1 MISFLVALMVVFFS
15 ETNTTT
21 RVVMAS
27 VVAFLVFIT
36 SLVMWGYPIEK
47 DSLWGEEVAD
57 EDSPNIRSL
66 LKDRLQAMKSRLGM
80 KRFPKR
86 MLRRRR
92 IASRTPTPTSQVD
105 TASAGNH
112 SIIEMGG
119 TSVSRESE

>member
-92 IASRTPTPTSQVD
+92 IAPRTPTPTSQAD
-105 TASAGNH
+105 TARGNH

-119 TSVSRESE
+119 TSVSGESE